1 LFGRP
6 FEFALLTLLTSISF
20 PIYASQPTTHL
31 LTVTSELQ
39 QGSLVVGNTCRGCR
53 VEYAGRSLKLT
64 EDGLFVFGLG
74 RNFKD
79 SFRLRLFPPNG
90 HKTDYYFPVKQREYD
105 IQFIKGVPQKTVT
118 PDPADQTR
126 ILEDSFLV
134 QNARKGLSDRLDFVS
149 GFQVPLDGPITGV
162 YGSQRVYNG
171 TPKSPHY
178 GVDYAAETGAIVA
191 APASGIVTLADL
203 DLFYSGGTLIL
214 DHGFGLTSSF
224 LHLSGIS
231 VKTGQFVERGEPIAK
246 VGSTGRSTGPHLDWR
261 MNWYNI
267 RIDPQLVLESLPVSF
282 D

>member
-1 LFGRP
+1 M
-6 FEFALLTLLTSISF
+6 
-20 PIYASQPTTHL
+20 
-31 LTVTSELQ
+31 
-39 QGSLVVGNTCRGCR
+39 
-53 VEYAGRSLKLT
+53 
-64 EDGLFVFGLG
+64 
-74 RNFKD
+74 
-79 SFRLRLFPPNG
+79 
-90 HKTDYYFPVKQREYD
+90 
-105 IQFIKGVPQKTVT
+105 
-118 PDPADQTR
+118 
-126 ILEDSFLV
+126 
-134 QNARKGLSDRLDFVS
+134 
-149 GFQVPLDGPITGV
+149 PLDGPITGV